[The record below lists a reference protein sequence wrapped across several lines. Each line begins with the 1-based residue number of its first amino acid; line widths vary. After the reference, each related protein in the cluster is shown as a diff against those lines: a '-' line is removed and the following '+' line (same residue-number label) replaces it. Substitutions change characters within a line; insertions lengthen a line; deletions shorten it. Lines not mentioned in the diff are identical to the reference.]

1 MGLSIKTNSMG
12 TGLAANINAN
22 TRSFFASMA
31 KLSSGFRIN
40 SAADDPAGLVVSEQL
55 RARIGSL
62 NQEIRNT
69 SNLIRKYETASSTVA
84 EMRSELTE
92 LRSMAIGAVNEG
104 GNSESS
110 QDAYALVGEHMVQQ
124 FNRTAEL
131 ASYNGANLLDGAEG
145 SVATV
150 SQLQDVDLS
159 SPEAAEASLAV
170 INEAMAELDG
180 VQGELGATQK
190 NELES
195 RRRTLQNTAQNLQ
208 AAESMVRDTDYAHE
222 YTNMVSAMIRLKAN
236 TAIAAHALVNAATV
250 MTLMNGTDS

>member
-1 MGLSIKTNSMG
+1 MSLSIISNTLG
-12 TGLAANINAN
+12 TSLAASINAN
-22 TRSFFASMA
+22 TQSFFSSLA

-40 SAADDPAGLVVSEQL
+40 SAADDPAGLVISEQL

-62 NQEIRNT
+62 NQEISNT
-69 SNLIRKYETASSTVA
+69 SNQIRKFETASSTVA

-92 LRSMAIGAVNEG
+92 LRSMAIGAINEG
-104 GNSESS
+104 GNDDAS
-110 QDAYALVGEHMVQQ
+110 QAAYSLVGEHMVQQ
-124 FNRTAEL
+124 YNRTAEL
-131 ASYNGANLLDGAEG
+131 ASYNGSNLLDGGEG
-145 SVATV
+145 SVTTV
-150 SQLQDVDLS
+150 SQLQGVDFS
-159 SPEAAEASLAV
+159 SAEAAEASLAA
-170 INEAMAELDG
+170 IDDAMAELDG

-222 YTNMVSAMIRLKAN
+222 YSNMVSAMIRLKAN

-250 MTLMNGTDS
+250 MTLLNDSNS